1 VRVRATTASVKSI
14 LTRTSGYLSDV
25 CSHSLQPY
33 RGCSFGRSLCG
44 VGCYVQHNGWL
55 TRGEPWGSFVEARV
69 NAHEVYRAQAP
80 REARWARRSR
90 GAFEVFFS
98 SSTDPFL
105 PHEASF
111 AVSARVLDAMLEVPP
126 DTLIVQTHGDGVL
139 RERERLC
146 ALAQRCKLRVHL
158 SIESD
163 RDRLPGLPPPACS
176 VERRM
181 LAAAELR
188 RDGHAVVITVSPL
201 LPIEEPRRFFERI
214 AGVADAVVVDHYIGG
229 DGSKGGT
236 RTARTPLPAAM
247 EALRPG
253 STRLE
258 YRDEVVAIAKQA
270 LPGRVGVGRAGF
282 AGRYE
287 A

>member
-1 VRVRATTASVKSI
+1 VKSI

-80 REARWARRSR
+80 REARWARRNR
-90 GAFEVFFS
+90 GAFEIFFS

-105 PHEASF
+105 PHEASY
-111 AVSARVLDAMLEVPP
+111 AVSARVLDAMLEAPP
-126 DTLIVQTHGDGVL
+126 DALIVQTHGDAVL
-139 RERERLC
+139 RERERLG
-146 ALAQRCKLRVHL
+146 ALAQRCKLRVHI
-158 SIESD
+158 SIETD

-176 VERRM
+176 VERR
-181 LAAAELR
+181 LHAAAELR
-188 RDGHAVVITVSPL
+188 RDGHAVV
-201 LPIEEPRRFFERI
+201 FFERI
-214 AGVADAVVVDHYIGG
+214 AGVAGAVVIDHFIGG
-229 DGSKGGT
+229 DGSEGGT

-247 EALRPG
+247 EALLPG
-253 STRLE
+253 SSQLE
-258 YRDEVVAIAKQA
+258 YREEVVAMAKRA